1 MDQVAAVRE
10 FNRFYTRKIGVL
22 CEHLARSSF
31 SLAEAR
37 VLYELARRPG
47 VTASHLTQELDLDA
61 GYLSRIL
68 AGFEKRHYLAR
79 TPSPGDARQSLLRLT
94 SGGRAAFGPLD
105 RQSTRDVA
113 ALLDPLP
120 EHARARL
127 LGAMREIASILS
139 PPAAP
144 GPVVLRPPR
153 PGDMGW
159 IIHRHGALY
168 AAEYRWNEEF
178 EALVAGIV
186 SRFMEKF
193 DDTREACW
201 IAEQGGAIA
210 GCVFLVRHSA
220 TIAKLRL
227 LLVEP
232 WARGHGVGRR
242 LVEECIARARSAGYR
257 KLTLWTNSNLHAA
270 RRIYE
275 RAGFR
280 LVREDHHH
288 SFGHDLV
295 GQYWELKL
303 R

>member
-1 MDQVAAVRE
+1 MDQVSRVRE

-22 CEHLARSSF
+22 RERLSRSPF

-37 VLYELARRPG
+37 VLYELARQPG
-47 VTASHLTQELDLDA
+47 VTATGLAQELDLDA

-68 AGFEKRHYLAR
+68 AGFEKHRYVAR
-79 TPSPGDARQSLLRLT
+79 SAAPGDARQSLLRLT
-94 SGGRAAFGPLD
+94 RAGLAAFRPLD
-105 RQSTRDVA
+105 RESTRDVA
-113 ALLDPLP
+113 ALLDPLSP
-120 EHARARL
+120 AARERL
-127 LGAMREIASILS
+127 LAAMREIGSILS
-139 PPAAP
+139 PAAAP

-168 AAEYRWNEEF
+168 AQEYRWNEEF
-178 EALVAGIV
+178 EALVAEIV
-186 SRFMEKF
+186 ARFLKKF
-193 DDTREACW
+193 DPAREACW
-201 IAEQGGAIA
+201 IAERDGAIA
-210 GCVFLVRHSA
+210 GCIFLVRHSA

-242 LVEECIARARSAGYR
+242 LVEECIARARAAGYR
-257 KLTLWTNSNLHAA
+257 KLTLWTNKNLHAA

-280 LVREDHHH
+280 LVREEAHR

-303 R
+303 